1 MKTIEATGKT
11 VDEALNAGV
20 EELGVKDMADIEYE
34 VLEEANVGFL
44 GLLGGRPARVKMWL
58 LAPEVRA
65 RRLLATIMDRMGIQ
79 GETRL
84 EKVGEYHKIQIEG
97 DDLGILIGRR
107 GRTLDALQYLANL
120 AANRG
125 SSERARIIVDAA
137 SYRQRR
143 AETLGNLARRLC
155 QRVRRQRRKVV
166 LEPMTPQER
175 RIIHLTVQGERG
187 MTSYSEGQEP
197 YRRVIIGLE
206 D

>member
-11 VDEALNAGV
+11 VDEALKAGLA
-20 EELGVKDMADIEYE
+20 ELGAKEMADVDYE

-44 GLLGGRPARVKMWL
+44 GLLGGRPARVRMWL
-58 LAPEVRA
+58 QAPEVKA
-65 RRLLATIMDRMGIQ
+65 CRLLEKIMEKMGIR
-79 GETRL
+79 GETQI
-84 EKVGEYHKIQIEG
+84 EEVGEYYEIQIDG

-125 SSERARIIVDAA
+125 SAKRARIIVDVA
-137 SYRQRR
+137 SYRKRR
-143 AETLGNLARRLC
+143 AETLRNLAQRLC

-175 RIIHLTVQGERG
+175 RIIHLTVQGEKG
-187 MTSYSEGQEP
+187 MVSYSEGEEP
-197 YRRVIIGLE
+197 FRRVVIGLE
-206 D
+206 E